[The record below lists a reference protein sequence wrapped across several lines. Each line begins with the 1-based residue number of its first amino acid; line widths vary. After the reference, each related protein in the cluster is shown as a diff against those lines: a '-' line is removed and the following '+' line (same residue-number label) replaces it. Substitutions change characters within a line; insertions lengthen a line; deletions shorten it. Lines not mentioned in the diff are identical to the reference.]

1 MRKVRHGYRNVRT
14 GARPVNRLHAAVA
27 AVATLVTVSLVP
39 PAPSA
44 AAVPDGFLWGVASSG
59 FQVEG
64 SSPDSNWSRYSASG
78 RTDDPIGAA
87 VDFRHRYREDIARAA
102 DLGVDV
108 FRFSIEWARV
118 QPGPDRWDES
128 EFAYYDDVVAAIAE
142 HGMRPMITLDHWVYP
157 GWIADRGGW
166 ADPGTTGAWLANAE
180 RVVARY
186 AGTGA
191 LWVTINEPTIYVQ
204 KELAFGGLTPAD
216 VPRMLD
222 GLVAA
227 HRGAYA
233 LIHRLDPGAKVT
245 SNAAYIPGAQPY
257 LDTLFLD
264 RVRDSLDFVG
274 VDYYYG
280 VAPDNL
286 TAVHAAFDDFAAV
299 RPHPQGLYDA
309 LMDYARRYPG
319 VPLYVVE
326 NGVPTA
332 DGAPRPDGWTRSRH
346 LCEHVAALTRAID
359 DGAPVFGYNYW
370 SLTDNY
376 EWGSYTPRFGLYT
389 VDARTDPNLVRRPTD
404 GVDTYRAVVSDP
416 HAGCHG
422 PS

>member
-1 MRKVRHGYRNVRT
+1 MNRVR
-14 GARPVNRLHAAVA
+14 AAVVALALILTASVLSTTTAGA
-27 AVATLVTVSLVP
+27 APTE
-39 PAPSA
+39 
-44 AAVPDGFLWGVASSG
+44 FLWGVSSSG
-59 FQVEG
+59 FQSEG

-78 RTDDPIGAA
+78 RTHDPIGAA
-87 VDFRHRYREDIARAA
+87 VDFRHRYREDVARAA

-108 FRFSIEWARV
+108 FRFSVEWARI
-118 QPGPDRWDES
+118 QPHPGRWDET
-128 EFAYYDDVVAAIAE
+128 ELAYYDDVVAVIRE
-142 HGMRPMITLDHWVYP
+142 HGMIPMITLDHWVYP

-166 ADPGTTGAWLANAE
+166 ADPGTVAAWLANAE

-186 AGTGA
+186 SGLGA
-191 LWVTINEPTIYVQ
+191 MWVTVNEPTIYVQ
-204 KELAFGGLTPAD
+204 KEITFGGLFPTE
-216 VPRMLD
+216 VRRMFD

-227 HRGAYA
+227 HREAYT

-245 SNAAYIPGAQPY
+245 SNVAYVPGAQPY

-264 RVRDSLDFVG
+264 RVRDSVDFVG

-280 VAPDNL
+280 VAPGNL
-286 TAVHAAFDDFAAV
+286 TAIHAAVDDFAAV

-309 LMDYARRYPG
+309 LMDYTRRYPG

-326 NGVPTA
+326 NGMPTA

-346 LCEHVAALTRAID
+346 LHEHVAAVARAID

-389 VDARTDPNLVRRPTD
+389 VDARTDPALTRRPTD
-404 GVDTYRAVVSDP
+404 GVEAYRTIVGGTP
-416 HAGCHG
+416 
-422 PS
+422 